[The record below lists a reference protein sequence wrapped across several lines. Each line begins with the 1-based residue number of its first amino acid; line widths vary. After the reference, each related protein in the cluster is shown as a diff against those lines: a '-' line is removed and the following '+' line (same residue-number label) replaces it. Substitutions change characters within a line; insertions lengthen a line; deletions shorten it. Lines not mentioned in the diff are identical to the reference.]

1 MSAKTIFLMVL
12 SAVLIAAVFFIDP
25 IPQDPS
31 YHAFADSR
39 TLLGVPNFWNV
50 MSNFPFLLVG
60 GAGVYYL
67 RSTNRPGMVPD
78 LHLAYLVLFAGIF
91 LTGFGSAY
99 YHDAPGNE
107 TLVWDRLPMTL
118 GFMGLITIIIGE
130 HISLPAAK
138 RMLIPLLI
146 VGAGSV
152 IYWGVTEARGAGDLR
167 PYAIV
172 QFLPMLLIPL
182 ILMMYRSVYDNVDF
196 LWFVIVLYALSKMF
210 EYFDFAT
217 YEIVQLISGHSIKHV
232 VAAMAPLV
240 FLYGLNNRRPRN
252 GDAPA

>member
-1 MSAKTIFLMVL
+1 MSAKTII
-12 SAVLIAAVFFIDP
+12 LIALSVILIGAMFFVDP
-25 IPQDPS
+25 IPQDLS
-31 YHAFADSR
+31 YHAFADTR

-50 MSNFPFLLVG
+50 VSNFPFLLIG
-60 GAGVYYL
+60 GAGIYFS
-67 RSTNRPGMVPD
+67 RSTNRPGMLPE
-78 LHLAYLVLFAGIF
+78 LQLAYLVLFAGIF

-99 YHDAPGNE
+99 YHYEPGND

-118 GFMGLITIIIGE
+118 GFMGLVAIIAGE

-152 IYWGVTEARGAGDLR
+152 IYWRMTEARGAGDLR

-182 ILMMYRSVYDNVDF
+182 ILLMYRSVYDKVGF
-196 LWFVIVLYALSKMF
+196 FWFVIVLYAISKLF

-217 YEIVQLISGHSIKHV
+217 YEIGQLISGHSIKHV

-240 FLYGLNNRRPRN
+240 LLFGLNTRRPQSTEC
-252 GDAPA
+252 PA